1 MTNKSLTDVYVSNSH
16 LKGRVKACEIITECL
31 EGKPI
36 PYLQKATKTI
46 YKNFIIPIY
55 NALSHGSID
64 FDKES
69 FNRLLGYVGL
79 YESLLDQEKGITHSD
94 GKTILGNANQSL
106 MDSLN
111 LNRSKMRL
119 PGSIMDL
126 KPKKEGKK

>member
-1 MTNKSLTDVYVSNSH
+1 M
-16 LKGRVKACEIITECL
+16 VKVKLI
-31 EGKPI
+31 
-36 PYLQKATKTI
+36 KTI

-55 NALSHGSID
+55 NALSHGSKD

-119 PGSIMDL
+119 PGSIMDF
-126 KPKKEGKK
+126 KSKKEGKK